1 MTGRLMIQG
10 DDLALILDRRLL
22 AEHGIDE
29 NTLVD
34 VSFAGST
41 MLVTAGVSPT
51 RKESFQRALKE
62 TNSEYSATLKRLAE

>member
-1 MTGRLMIQG
+1 MTGKLMIQG

-41 MLVTAGVSPT
+41 MLVTAGVSQT

-62 TNSEYSATLKRLAE
+62 TNSEYSETLKRLAE